1 MRRAV
6 RAVLGHEAGKV
17 GWDEMLCSGLG
28 HFGRW
33 RGDIADAGERG
44 DVNGLQV

>member
-6 RAVLGHEAGKV
+6 WAVWGDEAGKV

-28 HFGRW
+28 HFGGW
-33 RGDIADAGERG
+33 RGGTGDAGERG